1 MGGRIIPF
9 ISDSTFTK
17 QVRVWKLV
25 GIWGLLPF
33 LSTTQLPYTST
44 HNYIHHSISPYGV
57 QVGNHCPFLPPYI
70 LRGICDDLFCTAA
83 DMVGGWA
90 PLIMVWVVNL
100 SSNILRSH
108 SPPYSFVQYRHISPY
123 HPISYIF
130 QFSLASCPLSRLVR
144 WSINDFHDNI
154 RNWHR

>member
-9 ISDSTFTK
+9 ISDSTFRK

-25 GIWGLLPF
+25 GIWGLFPF
-33 LSTTQLPYTST
+33 SLTTQLSYIST
-44 HNYIHHSISPYGV
+44 LINIPHSISPSGV
-57 QVGNHCPFLPPYI
+57 QVGNHCPFRPPY
-70 LRGICDDLFCTAA
+70 LTWYSRRSFLYCRWYG
-83 DMVGGWA
+83 GGWA

-108 SPPYSFVQYRHISPY
+108 SPPCFFVQYRHMSPY
-123 HPISYIF
+123 HPISYIY
-130 QFSLASCPLSRLVR
+130 QFLLASCPLSHCVQ